1 MFVQSWRLG
10 ALLIASCS
18 VTVPLAS
25 IAGTYQA
32 ICGTS
37 ECTITVDVA
46 RILTPY
52 GVIPT
57 SRVSSWG
64 GSGSSSTDLILG
76 AAATYVLGPVGL
88 VGFLAKTHDYN
99 YLITGYNQD
108 GEKTSV
114 QIRFLNSNPAK
125 QFAQEMVSVTGLGI
139 GQSRTAFEIKELE
152 KRIALE
158 GLGAITSPRPYT
170 LEEEYARDP
179 RSKSNKGL
187 HPVAYKS
194 KNCWSQYLSAKPDL
208 QKWSAANP
216 SASAKLRNKYG
227 DC

>member
-1 MFVQSWRLG
+1 MQSCRLG

-25 IAGTYQA
+25 NAGTYEA

-37 ECTITVDVA
+37 ECIITLDVA

-57 SRVSSWG
+57 SRVASWG
-64 GSGSSSTDLILG
+64 GSGSSSNDLILG

-114 QIRFLNSNPAK
+114 QIRFLNSKPAK

-152 KRIALE
+152 KRIAVE
-158 GLGAITSPRPYT
+158 GIGAMSSPRPYT
-170 LEEEYARDP
+170 LEEDYARDP
-179 RSKSNKGL
+179 RSQSSKGL

-194 KNCWSQYLSAKPDL
+194 RKCWSHYLSANPGL
-208 QKWSAANP
+208 QKWSVANP
-216 SASAKLRNKYG
+216 TASTKLRNKYG